1 MEALGENIQQIF
13 GRNYSAPYKEF
24 MGDFP
29 GWIVAGIFL
38 ISLIIVV
45 AVHSFDYY
53 TPANLIIHS
62 NAFIKKWEPVY
73 GAASANRKS
82 LADYIYSLEQ
92 KNQLVPAQKCLA
104 NFYIMTTNGSGLF
117 LPGDGGS
124 LPICS
129 NEALSYTLRAGCRG
143 FVFDV
148 IERLQEKGAPV
159 IMTVDS
165 NPDKK
170 WRQISMNYVN
180 LRDPINRLRAEAFG
194 EGSIGTQKVVQ
205 LKNTSDPIFIY
216 LRFLK
221 LHTPAFYNA
230 VADAIDNAFKDYKL
244 DYTWSAG
251 RRETDFYA
259 TNIEEF
265 MGKVIII
272 SNQMPSGTRLQ
283 DMINIVPPSSIKPY
297 FTGKD
302 ISNITTDQ
310 MQQTKAII
318 QQHVC
323 LAMDPSETSEGQNNT
338 IDWKRAQ
345 QLGIQMVAMNF
356 FKTGASDT
364 YKNSFGEYS
373 FAIKAPELRYTVK
386 LLEKARKPGAEADMK
401 GGKIDTPSMVLRT

>member
-1 MEALGENIQQIF
+1 MEALGANIQTTLSN
-13 GRNYSAPYKEF
+13 NYSTQYREI
-24 MGDFP
+24 MDNFP
-29 GWIVAGIFL
+29 GWIIAGIFL
-38 ISLIIVV
+38 ITIIIVV
-45 AVHSFDYY
+45 SVHSFDYY
-53 TPANLIIHS
+53 TPANLNTHS

-82 LADYIYSLEQ
+82 LADYLYSLEQ
-92 KNQLVPAQKCLA
+92 KKQLEPSQKCLA
-104 NFYIMTTNGSGLF
+104 NFYIMTANGAGLF
-117 LPGDGGS
+117 LPGEGGS

-148 IERLQEKGAPV
+148 IERLQDKGVPV
-159 IMTVDS
+159 IMTVDA

-170 WRQISMNYVN
+170 WRQISMNYVPF
-180 LRDPINRLRAEAFG
+180 RDPINRLRAEAFG
-194 EGSIGTQKVVQ
+194 EGSMGAQKVVQ

-221 LHTPAFYNA
+221 LHTPGFYDA

-283 DMINIVPPSSIKPY
+283 DMINIVPPSSVKP
-297 FTGKD
+297 FFIGKD

-310 MQQTKAII
+310 MQQTQAII

-323 LAMDPSETSEGQNNT
+323 LAMDPSETPEAQNNT
-338 IDWKRAQ
+338 IDWQRAQ

-356 FKTGASDT
+356 FKTGASDN

-373 FAIKAPELRYTVK
+373 FALKPAEIRYTVK
-386 LLEKARKPGAEADMK
+386 LMQKAKKPGPETDMK
-401 GGKIDTPSMVLRT
+401 GGKIDNPSLILRM